1 MINIFFLDSMTHN
14 AKNLPVQGRSKS
26 FQWRGWDLNPRHKA
40 YESSALPTEL
50 PRQYFKPKNGTM
62 PDQFCQLFSLKY
74 LYERSPCLVGE
85 P

>member
-1 MINIFFLDSMTHN
+1 
-14 AKNLPVQGRSKS
+14 
-26 FQWRGWDLNPRHKA
+26 
-40 YESSALPTEL
+40 
-50 PRQYFKPKNGTM
+50 M